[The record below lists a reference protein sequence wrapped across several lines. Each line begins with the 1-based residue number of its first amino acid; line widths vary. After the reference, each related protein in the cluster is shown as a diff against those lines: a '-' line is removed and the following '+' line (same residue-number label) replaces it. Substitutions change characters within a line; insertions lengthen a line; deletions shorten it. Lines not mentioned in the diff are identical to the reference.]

1 MEMSYSYDFQNQ
13 VRDLGDELSTVI
25 AQSCNIL
32 RLFQNRPE
40 ATQRKHEWL
49 EDQIIGSR
57 CTITGTVSGG
67 ACPMSAEDI
76 AKLRLG
82 TLVHIEGD
90 AAVYRVTNL
99 NTGEN
104 KATLT
109 RVAANGSSKSEP
121 VSGDVLVVISTPEKE
136 GTTEGESKTHQSGT
150 ASNYTQI
157 FRKDI
162 VLTGTAIAVATY
174 GIENSIQHQTLLRLA
189 DFARDMNLTALFGAP
204 VAPEANVNGA
214 AGGLFYFGTQSGGPY
229 VDAGNMMFDSYVV
242 NDAAQA
248 VAAEGGSPAT
258 IICGIGQARV
268 LSADMLDRITIVQ
281 EDSKRGTFVA
291 SVVNDVTGVGMQIFA
306 DKAMP
311 DDQAFIVDP
320 SGFGIAALR
329 GRAVADRDTTP
340 NGFDGIRRTALGEYT
355 FEFKN
360 AKQRICWVKNLQ
372 PSAVALAT
380 KRSNIKR
387 VSLDNSRENPIFT
400 TEVGSGTGTGE

>member
-57 CTITGTVSGG
+57 CTITGAVSGG

-162 VLTGTAIAVATY
+162 IITGSAIAIDVY
-174 GIENSIQHQTLLRLA
+174 GGIDNQINRQTAFALGEL
-189 DFARDMNLTALFGAP
+189 ARDLNRVALFGRR
-204 VAPEANVNGA
+204 VEAAENVRGE
-214 AGGLFYFGTQSGGPY
+214 AGGLYFFATREGSMQINANSKK
-229 VDAGNMMFDSYVV
+229 FDSIMV

-248 VAAEGGSPAT
+248 ILSAGGDPVQILCSP
-258 IICGIGQARV
+258 GQARV
-268 LSADMLDRITIVQ
+268 LSNEYRDQLQIVRSDDRRGAYVAVIVN
-281 EDSKRGTFVA
+281 EINGNA
-291 SVVNDVTGVGMQIFA
+291 
-306 DKAMP
+306 
-311 DDQAFIVDP
+311 
-320 SGFGIAALR
+320 GFRTLSQL
-329 GRAVADRDTTP
+329 GRP
-340 NGFDGIRRTALGEYT
+340 
-355 FEFKN
+355 
-360 AKQRICWVKNLQ
+360 
-372 PSAVALAT
+372 
-380 KRSNIKR
+380 
-387 VSLDNSRENPIFT
+387 NPIPAELFAYIRD
-400 TEVGSGTGTGE
+400 SLLR